1 MPSSSLPFPPLVFC
15 AFNSGVH
22 TLMYAYYFTAS
33 LKLPFPKT
41 LKRNLTTLQILQIF
55 SGASTSGRI

>member
-1 MPSSSLPFPPLVFC
+1 
-15 AFNSGVH
+15 
-22 TLMYAYYFTAS
+22 MYAYYFTAS